1 MDLSNLKDLTPDK
14 VRGLLPAFLSSYI
27 IDSETNQR
35 ANQEISKLV
44 ASWDDADIQT
54 LVLSLHTLGDKQQ
67 LYSANPH
74 ARALSRVWARSLMQE
89 VQVHG
94 IEHLKAATDQGPTVI
109 LCNHASYMD
118 SSVIDALVASSGH
131 PELAARIISAAG
143 PKVYSTLFRRFAALC
158 LNTLPVPQSTSL
170 GHTARLSPRELARMA
185 LKSVKQAHEC
195 LQQGHTLL
203 IFPEGSRTRTGRLQ
217 PFLQAVYRYLALD
230 GLQVVPTALIG
241 CREIMDLD
249 TEHCVPGPVSLTFGA
264 PLVVHQR
271 ADATKVY
278 EAAADALSQLL
289 PQEMRPE

>member
-27 IDSETNQR
+27 IDAETNQR
-35 ANQEISKLV
+35 ANQEITRLV

-54 LVLSLHTLGDKQQ
+54 LVGSLHTLGDSQQ
-67 LYSANPH
+67 LYAANPH
-74 ARALSRVWARSLMQE
+74 ARALSRVWSHSLMRE
-89 VQVHG
+89 VHVHG
-94 IEHLKAATDQGPTVI
+94 IAHLKSATDRGPTVI
-109 LCNHASYMD
+109 LCNHTSYMD

-131 PELAARIISAAG
+131 PDLAAKIISAAG
-143 PKVYSTLFRRFAALC
+143 PKVYATLFRRFAALC

-185 LKSVKQAHEC
+185 LQSVKQAHEC
-195 LQQGHTLL
+195 LEAGHTLL

-230 GLQVVPTALIG
+230 GLQVVPTALTG
-241 CREIMDLD
+241 CRDIMDLE
-249 TEHCVPGPVSLTFGA
+249 TEQCVPGPVTLTFGA
-264 PLVVHQR
+264 PLEVQQR
-271 ADATKVY
+271 AEAKDVY
-278 EAAADALSQLL
+278 DAAAVALAALL